1 MAAAPKQLPAPS
13 SSEAAPL
20 TVQERRASL
29 LQGVPKDAYSL
40 LPSPHAPPSSS
51 TTWQTNAPRKP
62 FVREASTSKHNRPG
76 TPGRS
81 GEKQRWKLRST
92 TWAPVAKVE
101 ESLAERRVRHEA
113 WRARLEA
120 RGAQKSPDAKRLAM
134 AEEARTARARRQA
147 TEATRQASR
156 RQRVARLVEEQQ
168 AALRERLRAKE
179 EAMLLSKVA
188 NEEVEA
194 MMEAPAEYE
203 ADAVAVVTTE
213 AMTMAERLAAEQ
225 QRVRLQRLQDAP
237 PGYMYRP
244 PPAASTA
251 ARTAASPPL
260 GKPSQ
265 PSGKHNTAIDA
276 REGVGDHLEAMLASA
291 RRAREYTGR
300 RGGVTLLRA
309 APSVA
314 AGVLTGGVAL
324 SRATTCAATGVVHGA
339 SRGGSISRSA
349 SVGALGTTG
358 ASTGADANMDVIES
372 LLRGRQTSPG
382 ALRLVQPSAS
392 SSRLEQGLRR
402 PCSAGSLGAVTG
414 SPLVHESSTHQP
426 ALQPAGALGAAA
438 GLRPASAPS
447 RPLNARQSSGA
458 SQSSGQQHV
467 ERGPHGGPVRGS
479 RELVGRHAQH
489 GLGQQRKALP
499 STPPKPPPPP
509 AHRPKGGLHP
519 KRSPFWRLQ
528 LTLEMPVLETYQGP
542 RKTLLS

>member
-1 MAAAPKQLPAPS
+1 MPPLSPPADSTSRPSVLVNPQVGFGMSMAAAPKQLPAPS

-120 RGAQKSPDAKRLAM
+120 RGAQKSPDAKRLAL

-194 MMEAPAEYE
+194 MVEAPAEYE

-237 PGYMYRP
+237 PGCRP

-426 ALQPAGALGAAA
+426 ALQPAMQPRAEHSMHSHG
-438 GLRPASAPS
+438 RSPS
-447 RPLNARQSSGA
+447 
-458 SQSSGQQHV
+458 
-467 ERGPHGGPVRGS
+467 
-479 RELVGRHAQH
+479 
-489 GLGQQRKALP
+489 
-499 STPPKPPPPP
+499 KPPSERTTP
-509 AHRPKGGLHP
+509 
-519 KRSPFWRLQ
+519 
-528 LTLEMPVLETYQGP
+528 
-542 RKTLLS
+542 